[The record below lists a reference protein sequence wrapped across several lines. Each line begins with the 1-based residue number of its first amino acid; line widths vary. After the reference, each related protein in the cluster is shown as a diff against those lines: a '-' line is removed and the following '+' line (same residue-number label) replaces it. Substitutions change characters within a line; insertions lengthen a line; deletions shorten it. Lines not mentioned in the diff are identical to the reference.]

1 MEEVRLKPKVT
12 LKRKGDVAEVATF
25 SRMVVNVNWT
35 LEVINNDTGEL
46 GPDFDLMAYYKC
58 KDGREG
64 GICSSAFNQN
74 IADMGYL
81 DKFPWMQLNK
91 DAKADSNSKAG
102 DQESEE
108 MKIASLEE
116 FETVYICVLNFED
129 AIEGIKACFG
139 NYNGYVSVQ
148 TDSESG
154 DNNFE
159 VPLDSRDEGHIIVV
173 CKIDNSSGKPR
184 LINENRVLSLGQ
196 FAKEIPGSKLILE

>member
-1 MEEVRLKPKVT
+1 MEELRLKPKVT
-12 LKRKGDVAEVATF
+12 LKRKGDVAEVSTF
-25 SRMVVNVNWT
+25 SRMVVTMNWT
-35 LEVINNDTGEL
+35 LEVVNQETGEL

-74 IADMGYL
+74 AADMGYL
-81 DKFPWMQLNK
+81 DKFPWMQLDQ
-91 DAKADSNSKAG
+91 DAKADSDSKAG

-108 MKIASLEE
+108 MKIANLEE
-116 FETVYICVLNFED
+116 FETVYICVLNFDD

-139 NYNGYVSVQ
+139 NYNGFVSVQ
-148 TDSESG
+148 TDSENG

-159 VPLDSRDEGHIIVV
+159 VPLDSMDEGHIIVV

-184 LINENRVLSLGQ
+184 LYNENRVLSLGQ